1 MVRLRLPRSFF
12 ERSTLRVARE
22 LLGSRLVRLEPG
34 GRTSGWLV
42 EVEAYVGEEDL
53 GSHASHGRTAR
64 NGVMY
69 GPPGYAYVYFTYGM
83 HWMLNVVTE
92 SEGFPAAV
100 LLRAL
105 WPLEGVSRMRRR
117 RGTHPLADGPA
128 KLCEALAVDQRF
140 NGRDLCDRSSRLFIE
155 KGSTLPSQFVSRGPR
170 IGLDSVPEPWKSRPW
185 RFCVSPEGI
194 ALLREEGR
202 EQRN

>member
-1 MVRLRLPRSFF
+1 
-12 ERSTLRVARE
+12 VARE
-22 LLGSRLVRLEPG
+22 LLGTRLVRLERR

-42 EVEAYVGEEDL
+42 EVEAYVGQEDR
-53 GSHASHGRTAR
+53 GSHASHGRTTR

-92 SEGFPAAV
+92 MEGFPAAV

-117 RGTHPLADGPA
+117 RGRNPLADGPA
-128 KLCEALAVDQRF
+128 KVCEALAVDKHF
-140 NGRDLCDRSSRLFIE
+140 NGRDLCDSSSQLFIE
-155 KGSTLPSQFVSRGPR
+155 KGVHLPDRFVIRGPR
-170 IGLDSVPEPWKSRPW
+170 VGLYSVPEPWKSCPW
-185 RFCVSPEGI
+185 RFRVSPGGI
-194 ALLREEGR
+194 ALLRKEERG
-202 EQRN
+202 QRN